1 MISEKEK
8 RENNLSENKQIIT
21 PVSEE
26 MKEKELV
33 TLVANIIVEKVLNRA
48 YEKGYSISAI
58 QS

>member
-1 MISEKEK
+1 MISDKEK

-21 PVSEE
+21 SVSEE
-26 MKEKELV
+26 MKEKEFV
-33 TLVANIIVEKVLNRA
+33 TLVANIIVEKALNRA